1 MSREEPRRSF
11 RGRYAPP
18 DVETLAGLPASGPA
32 ALWRRWILA
41 SRRRRETLHLFEP
54 EEPTPPRRDPTHL
67 PGSLWAVAAF
77 YSPAGYATPLENY
90 RRFRQGL
97 REQSVP
103 LLAVELGFGDRPF
116 DLAPDDADLLVQIRG
131 GDALWQKERLLN
143 LGISRLPEDCDKV
156 AWLDADILF
165 DRPDWAVETARLLQE
180 YVVVQP
186 YLERVRLGSGGSPA
200 DVEALPV
207 GLNDGEVYYGMAYGV
222 AAKGYQALDSHRRH
236 GSTGLAWAA
245 RRDLLDKHGLYERE
259 LLGGGDTLTARGM
272 FRAARI
278 AKPEHFSPKALEH
291 LRGWAEPFHA
301 DVRGS
306 VAYVAATVF
315 HLWHGSR
322 EGRRYGK
329 RRRILVDH
337 DYDPERDVEVGP
349 EQAFCWASD
358 KPDLH
363 RAVREYFEGRAEDG

>member
-1 MSREEPRRSF
+1 MSRERRRRNS

-18 DVETLAGLPASGPA
+18 DVETLAGLPTSGPA
-32 ALWRRWILA
+32 ALWRSWSLA
-41 SRRRRETLHLFEP
+41 LRRRRETLDPFEP

-77 YSPAGYATPLENY
+77 FNPAGYANPLGNY

-103 LLAVELGFGDRPF
+103 LLAVELGFGSRPF

-131 GDALWQKERLLN
+131 GDVLWQKERLLN
-143 LGISRLPEDCDKV
+143 LGISRLPENCDKV

-186 YLERVRLGSGGSPA
+186 FLDRVRLGPGCPPA

-207 GLNDGEVYYGMAYGV
+207 GLGDGEVYYGMAYGV
-222 AAKGYQALDSHRRH
+222 AAKGYRALGGYRRH

-245 RRDLLDKHGLYERE
+245 RRDLLDKHGLYDRE
-259 LLGGGDTLTARGM
+259 ILGGG
-272 FRAARI
+272 
-278 AKPEHFSPKALEH
+278 
-291 LRGWAEPFHA
+291 
-301 DVRGS
+301 
-306 VAYVAATVF
+306 
-315 HLWHGSR
+315 
-322 EGRRYGK
+322 
-329 RRRILVDH
+329 
-337 DYDPERDVEVGP
+337 
-349 EQAFCWASD
+349 
-358 KPDLH
+358 
-363 RAVREYFEGRAEDG
+363 